1 MLLLHLCIFLF
12 FYVYLF
18 VFQYYINNILFIFD
32 IFTPFFNLKLKKL
45 QKRFAHFFRSVCHT
59 VVDKCALYAG

>member
-18 VFQYYINNILFIFD
+18 VYQYNTNNILLIFD
-32 IFTPFFNLKLKKL
+32 LIAPFLNLNLKKHHKSL
-45 QKRFAHFFRSVCHT
+45 AHFF
-59 VVDKCALYAG
+59 AFGFP

>member
-18 VFQYYINNILFIFD
+18 VYQLYINNILFIFD
-32 IFTPFFNLKLKKL
+32 MFAPFLTQNLKKHHKSL
-45 QKRFAHFFRSVCHT
+45 AHFFT
-59 VVDKCALYAG
+59 FGFP